1 VAARTI
7 GWRGAGLAPPIP
19 TQFVLYVRDMGRAI
33 AFYRDLMGLEVV
45 SEDATFSVLGT
56 GGASIGLHHTSSPE
70 PHATPN
76 APVVSF
82 ASPDVPAAH
91 RLLAEAGVA
100 FTAEPFELAP
110 GQWLAEFL
118 DPDGNRLA
126 LISPP

>member
-7 GWRGAGLAPPIP
+7 GWRWAGLAPPIP
-19 TQFVLYVRDMGRAI
+19 AQFVLYVRDMGRAI

-76 APVVSF
+76 ASRSRPSPSSSRPVSGSPNF
-82 ASPDVPAAH
+82 SIPTATAS
-91 RLLAEAGVA
+91 R
-100 FTAEPFELAP
+100 
-110 GQWLAEFL
+110 
-118 DPDGNRLA
+118 
-126 LISPP
+126 